1 MIILAKKVHVNQHL
15 TSRKIIEILEKN
27 PDLEK
32 ITCPPSIYNRIPSK
46 YLEAL
51 KKLNIKVEPLHG
63 RARKYTE
70 KDVKLIRKL
79 LSEGKTPKEIAG
91 ITKIPLKS
99 IYYLKGDMKLKRGPK
114 PKYDK
119 STRIKVQK
127 MASNGMSPKKIAEKF
142 NIPLRTVYYII
153 KKG

>member
-1 MIILAKKVHVNQHL
+1 VIILAKEIHINQPL
-15 TSRKIIEILEKN
+15 TSRRIIEVLEKN

-32 ITCPPSIYNRIPSK
+32 ITCPPSLYNRIPPK
-46 YLEAL
+46 YLKAL
-51 KKLNIKVEPLHG
+51 KDLGIKVEP
-63 RARKYTE
+63 RRRRKYAE
-70 KDVKLIRKL
+70 KDVKMIRKL
-79 LSEGKTPKEIAG
+79 ISEGKTPKEIAS
-91 ITKIPLKS
+91 ITKIPLKT

-119 STRIKVQK
+119 ITRMRVQK
-127 MASNGMSPKKIAEKF
+127 MAEKGIPAKKIAEKF